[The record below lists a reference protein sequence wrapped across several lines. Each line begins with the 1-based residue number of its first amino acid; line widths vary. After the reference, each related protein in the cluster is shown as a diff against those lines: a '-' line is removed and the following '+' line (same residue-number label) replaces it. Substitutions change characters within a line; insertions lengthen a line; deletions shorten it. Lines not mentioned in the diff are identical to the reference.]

1 MARQDLRATMRY
13 KDQDHPTRA
22 KRFGQ
27 ALGARSVSKTA
38 PLVSHTD
45 PSFAPN
51 PLAQQVIAPR
61 QRVPFLPHVLELVFC
76 LPPLQTHMINAPTQ
90 QALLALMVHA
100 AMADGDKSQ
109 AERDF
114 VRELSLQL
122 DEQGGAK
129 QLAQAVQAAL
139 LGRLSAQQAAAQL
152 QDPMHRQL
160 AYEWATAVCHADG
173 LCSPAEAAFLQ
184 RLKTDLQLSKA
195 EAEPEATTHTQALAR
210 AAYAEEAAAPL
221 HAPAAATALT
231 VALTAAAAPSAPAV
245 PAAPAVD
252 NAAIDRSILNYAI
265 LNGALELLPQSWAS
279 MAIIPLQ
286 IKMVYRVGQAHG
298 VSLDQGHI
306 KEFIAAAGVGLT
318 SQYIEEFGR
327 KLLGGLLGKAG
338 GKLLGGLGSQAT
350 GMAFSFA
357 STYALGHLAKRYYA
371 GGRVMS
377 TDLLRQTYQGLLS
390 SGKTLQ
396 QQHLGD
402 IQARASTL
410 DAGEVMRMVRG

>member
-1 MARQDLRATMRY
+1 
-13 KDQDHPTRA
+13 
-22 KRFGQ
+22 
-27 ALGARSVSKTA
+27 
-38 PLVSHTD
+38 
-45 PSFAPN
+45 
-51 PLAQQVIAPR
+51 LAI
-61 QRVPFLPHVLELVFC
+61 
-76 LPPLQTHMINAPTQ
+76 
-90 QALLALMVHA
+90 MVHA

-114 VRELSLQL
+114 VRDLSLQL

-184 RLKTDLQLSKA
+184 RLKTDLQMGKS

-221 HAPAAATALT
+221 HAPAA
-231 VALTAAAAPSAPAV
+231 VAAQPSAPTAPTALAAA

-286 IKMVYRVGQAHG
+286 IKMVYRMGQAHG

-327 KLLGGLLGKAG
+327 KLLGGLIGKAG
-338 GKLLGGLGSQAT
+338 GKLLGGLTSQAT

-377 TDLLRQTYQGLLS
+377 TDLLRQTYQGLLG

-396 QQHLGD
+396 QQHWGD